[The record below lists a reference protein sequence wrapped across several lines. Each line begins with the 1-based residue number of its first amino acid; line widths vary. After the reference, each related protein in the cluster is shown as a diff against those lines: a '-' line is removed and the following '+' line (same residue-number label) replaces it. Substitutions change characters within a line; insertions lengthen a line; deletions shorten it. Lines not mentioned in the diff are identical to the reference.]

1 MKRRRFTPEFKRSI
15 IEQLLSETAGPAE
28 LCRRYNVSSGLL
40 FTWKKQYAQGKLDSD
55 PSREVELQAR
65 VRHLEQMLGK
75 LTLENEFLKKA
86 LRNSLKQSETKD
98 NSLPR
103 TAPSYAALKGG
114 AN

>member
-1 MKRRRFTPEFKRSI
+1 MRRRRFTPEFKRSI

-55 PSREVELQAR
+55 PSREAELQAR
-65 VRHLEQMLGK
+65 VRDLEQMLGK
-75 LTLENEFLKKA
+75 VTLENEFLKKA

-98 NSLPR
+98 SSLPK
-103 TAPSYAALKGG
+103 TAASSAALKGG

>member
-15 IEQLLSETAGPAE
+15 VEQLLSETAGPAE

-65 VRHLEQMLGK
+65 VRDLEQLLGK
-75 LTLENEFLKKA
+75 LTLENEFLKKPCA
-86 LRNSLKQSETKD
+86 TASSN
-98 NSLPR
+98 PR
-103 TAPSYAALKGG
+103 QKTAHCREPQPPMQR
-114 AN
+114 